1 MFYAALKTL
10 HLLSLIVWIGGMVF
24 VPFFLRPAA
33 ARLEAPDRVQLM
45 HDVLGRFFNAVLT
58 AAGLVLV
65 TGVWMIGRVAK
76 QTVQA
81 GASFNMPVTWMVM
94 AVLGLLM
101 MAIFGHIRF
110 GLYKRLTRA
119 VTASAW
125 PAGGE
130 VLASIR
136 TWVLV
141 NLALGVLIVVLTLV
155 GPAA

>member
-45 HDVLGRFFNAVLT
+45 HEVLGRFFNAVLA

-81 GASFNMPVTWMVM
+81 GATFNMPVTWMAM

-110 GLYKRLTRA
+110 GLYKRLTREVA
-119 VTASAW
+119 ASAW

-136 TWVLV
+136 TWVLI
-141 NLALGVLIVVLTLV
+141 NLALGVVIVVLTLV
-155 GPAA
+155 GPAT